1 MAGARRR
8 RPCSRPRSA
17 RCDSGATFVSTAVI
31 LALTAVHDRPSR
43 LAHGGGNVRLGNG
56 GLEWTFYAW
65 NPRGEANQTCVDTP
79 QGFDIDED
87 DEGIAVL
94 DYSVQWT
101 ITRDAQYG
109 PAYDGC

>member
-1 MAGARRR
+1 M
-8 RPCSRPRSA
+8 
-17 RCDSGATFVSTAVI
+17 
-31 LALTAVHDRPSR
+31 HDRPSR